1 LLTVNAIEKKSVKTW
16 SDGSELHIRIF
27 SELSQKL
34 ALTLYNSTGQA
45 MQVQRQVL
53 NPGTNTLTMPIGALA
68 SYIYIINSKADRFTD
83 SQRVN
88 VQ

>member
-27 SELSQKL
+27 SGVSQKL

-45 MQVQRQVL
+45 IQVQRQVL
-53 NPGTNTLTMPIGALA
+53 NPGTNTFTTPIGALA
-68 SYIYIINSKADRFTD
+68 SHIYIINSKADRFTD